1 MIGKETTRSEMDEIT
16 DGIAYLAY
24 AHMDLK
30 LLSEENSL
38 QIGEKI
44 MKLPTSQ
51 MSAKAATETTKILK
65 TSKSEEEIII
75 RFQNYINDIMSS
87 DSF

>member
-1 MIGKETTRSEMDEIT
+1 MK
-16 DGIAYLAY
+16 
-24 AHMDLK
+24 
-30 LLSEENSL
+30 
-38 QIGEKI
+38 KI

-51 MSAKAATETTKILK
+51 MSAKVATETTKILK

-75 RFQNYINDIMSS
+75 CFQNYINDIMSS